1 MIILYH
7 LQLPYSMD
15 TAARRGILGPDWGG
29 FGQMSRLVE
38 DPIGLRDEMI
48 GAGQGVKKIRH
59 VRR

>member
-1 MIILYH
+1 
-7 LQLPYSMD
+7 MD